1 MAVRLEGFRELDA
14 ALAELPKATQ
24 RNVLRRVLRNAAKP
38 TLAAMEARAPRDTG
52 WTAGSLAISNTLNP
66 ANRREQKREGKA
78 FAEVYVGSTRGS
90 AAAFQE
96 FGTEYGTSIRPPRP
110 YLRPAW
116 EDTNGEALSIIQSQ
130 LGAEIEKARARRA
143 RKAARG

>member
-24 RNVLRRVLRNAAKP
+24 RNVLRRVLRKAAGP
-38 TLAAMEARAPRDTG
+38 TLQAMEARAPRETG

-66 ANRREQKREGKA
+66 ANRREQRNEGKA
-78 FAEVYVGSTRGS
+78 FAEVYVGSVRGS
-90 AAAFQE
+90 AAMFQE
-96 FGTEYGTSIRPPRP
+96 FGTLTQPPKP

-116 EDTNGEALSIIQSQ
+116 ESTKGNALGIVQSE
-130 LGAEIEKARARRA
+130 LGAEIEKAAARRA
-143 RKAARG
+143 RKLLRG